1 MGILNAFL
9 LVVFV
14 LDALLLVFMVVIQ
27 NEDADGLGGIFAGSS
42 STAFGSRSSNVMQ
55 RFTYVLGALFFVCA
69 FSLALLDKGSTGN
82 VEAAALKNAPTQSA
96 STEWWK
102 GSSQQSAPA
111 TPAPA
116 STAPTGAAPATAP
129 SGLPTPATSIPAGQ
143 TPPSTG
149 N

>member
-1 MGILNAFL
+1 MGILSIFL
-9 LVVFV
+9 LVIFV
-14 LDALLLVFMVVIQ
+14 IVSLLLVFMVVIQ
-27 NEDADGLGGIFAGSS
+27 NEGSEGLGGIFAGSS
-42 STAFGSRSSNVMQ
+42 NTAFGSRSSNVMQ

-82 VEAAALKNAPTQSA
+82 VEAAALKNGSAQTQTG

-102 GSSQQSAPA
+102 SAGQQAPA

-116 STAPTGAAPATAP
+116 NGQTAPASSGSDSTQAPATTAP
-129 SGLPTPATSIPAGQ
+129 ASSG
-143 TPPSTG
+143 TG